1 MKISEYIA
9 QLSVI
14 QLEHGDLECESFNY
28 HGERFTARDPCVA
41 FKKVLR
47 GRESK
52 SSFYEEYTK
61 DETRRGEK
69 VCRL

>member
-9 QLSVI
+9 HLAAI

-28 HGERFTARDPCVA
+28 HGDRVAARCPVVS

-52 SSFYEEYTK
+52 PSFYESYDK
-61 DETRRGEK
+61 DESRRGEK
-69 VCRL
+69 VCRI